1 MSSQILVQ
9 GRLAGTEEFLLAG
22 PADRDNRAF
31 EARLTWLNLLGEVLP
46 RALLATLQL
55 PPLLLG
61 SSGGGRFLAIL
72 PDRERADQ
80 AGEFLARANAAL
92 SEATA
97 SRIRIVWS
105 STENLGDWTVVRKRL
120 SEGLRIGSRPAV
132 ATEGFFEPVAAS
144 LSSADLIPRNLRD
157 AAAVAFSFDYPALIA
172 VTEPDSTNT
181 MRWDL
186 DGHGAL
192 HNFAGISMARH
203 AARNG
208 DIPATPKEL
217 ALRASGAK
225 LWGVLRG
232 EIDDY
237 GNRIRRASSVE
248 EHVSLSMTYQ
258 QFLAGEI
265 ELLCSHADYF
275 RRVTVLE
282 AGSADFALFGS
293 WDALAGFAREL
304 ERVFA
309 RFAEE
314 NLKDLPGAE
323 AKTMTMALTLAEP
336 ATPLARVWEAS
347 TRDLSVAKA
356 SDKDC
361 FYILDHVLEWKQWK
375 DAAELK
381 EALVQLNEEF
391 RGGQHFLAQLRNL
404 YRKVESPDP
413 EGSAGNNDERLM
425 VRAARFQRRFSGV
438 ANRRE
443 REFLKLRA
451 NLMKEMT
458 GRRSRGK
465 LRLKPEGLVAL
476 EWARLLE
483 DQAPLQKER

>member
-1 MSSQILVQ
+1 MSAQILVQ
-9 GRLAGTEEFLLAG
+9 GRLVGTEDFLPSA

-46 RALLATLQL
+46 RALLASLQL

-72 PDRERADQ
+72 PDRERADL
-80 AGEFLARANAAL
+80 AAEFLTRANTVL
-92 SEATA
+92 SEAT
-97 SRIRIVWS
+97 SGSVRIVWS
-105 STENLGDWTVVRKRL
+105 TTENLGDWTVVRKRL
-120 SEGLRIGSRPAV
+120 SEGLHASLRPAV
-132 ATEGFFEPVAAS
+132 SAEGFFDPVPAPAA
-144 LSSADLIPRNLRD
+144 AATDRIPRNLRD
-157 AAAVAFSFDYPALIA
+157 AAAVAFSFDFPALIA
-172 VTEPDSTNT
+172 VPDAETDSAIP
-181 MRWDL
+181 RWNL
-186 DGHGAL
+186 GGHASL
-192 HNFAGISMARH
+192 ASISLARH

-217 ALRASGAK
+217 ALRGSGTK
-225 LWGVLRG
+225 LWGILRG

-265 ELLCSHADYF
+265 ELLCCHADYF
-275 RRVTVLE
+275 RRITVLE

-347 TRDLSVAKA
+347 TRDLSVAKS

-381 EALVQLNEEF
+381 DALVQLNEEF
-391 RGGQHFLAQLRNL
+391 HGGRHFLAQLRNL

-413 EGSAGNNDERLM
+413 DGTSGPGSNNDERLM
-425 VRAARFQRRFSGV
+425 VRAARFQRRFAGV
-438 ANRRE
+438 TNRRE
-443 REFLKLRA
+443 REFQKLKA

-458 GRRSRGK
+458 GRKSRGK
-465 LRLKPEGLVAL
+465 LRLRPEGLVAL

-483 DQAPLQKER
+483 D

>member
-1 MSSQILVQ
+1 MSAQILVQ
-9 GRLAGTEEFLLAG
+9 GRLSGTEDFLLAA

-46 RALLATLQL
+46 RALLASLQL

-72 PDRERADQ
+72 PDQDRANQ
-80 AGEFLARANAAL
+80 ASEFLTRANAVL
-92 SEATA
+92 SDVT
-97 SRIRIVWS
+97 SGRVRIVWS
-105 STENLGDWTVVRKRL
+105 STENLGDWTIVRKRL
-120 SEGLRIGSRPAV
+120 SEGMRTSLRPAV
-132 ATEGFFEPVAAS
+132 SAAGFFEPTAPPAP
-144 LSSADLIPRNLRD
+144 LGDRIPRNLRD
-157 AAAVAFSFDYPALIA
+157 ATAVAFSFDFPALIA
-172 VTEPDSTNT
+172 VPEADAAPAL
-181 MRWDL
+181 MRWEL
-186 DGHGAL
+186 GGHASPSS
-192 HNFAGISMARH
+192 ISIARH

-217 ALRASGAK
+217 ALRGSGTK

-237 GNRIRRASSVE
+237 GNRIRRAHSVE
-248 EHVSLSMTYQ
+248 EHVTLSMTYQ

-336 ATPLARVWEAS
+336 VTPLARVWEAN
-347 TRDLSVAKA
+347 TRDLQVAKS

-381 EALVQLNEEF
+381 DALVQLNDEF
-391 RGGQHFLAQLRNL
+391 RGGRQFLAQLRNL
-404 YRKVESPDP
+404 YRKVASPDP
-413 EGSAGNNDERLM
+413 DGTGDERLM
-425 VRAARFQRRFSGV
+425 ARAARFQRRFSGV
-438 ANRRE
+438 TNRRE
-443 REFLKLRA
+443 REFQKLKA

-458 GRRSRGK
+458 GRKSRGK

-483 DQAPLQKER
+483 D

>member
-9 GRLAGTEEFLLAG
+9 GRLVGVEDFLLAA

-31 EARLTWLNLLGEVLP
+31 EARLTWLNLVGEVLP
-46 RALLATLQL
+46 RALLASLQL

-72 PDRERADQ
+72 PDQARADL
-80 AGEFLARANAAL
+80 AAAFLARANTVL
-92 SEATA
+92 SDVTA
-97 SRIRIVWS
+97 GAVRVVWS
-105 STENLGDWTVVRKRL
+105 ATENLGDWTVVRKRL
-120 SEGLRIGSRPAV
+120 SEGLRARLRPAI
-132 ATEGFFEPVAAS
+132 ATEGYFEPVAPSAAAS
-144 LSSADLIPRNLRD
+144 DRIPRNLRD
-157 AAAVAFSFDYPALIA
+157 AKNVAFSFDFPALIA
-172 VTEPDSTNT
+172 VPEADAAPTEL
-181 MRWDL
+181 RWDL
-186 DGHGAL
+186 GGHAST
-192 HNFAGISMARH
+192 ASISIARH

-217 ALRASGAK
+217 ALRSQGSK
-225 LWGVLRG
+225 LWGILRG

-237 GNRIRRASSVE
+237 GTRIRRAQSVE

-336 ATPLARVWEAS
+336 ATPLARVWEAN
-347 TRDLSVAKA
+347 TRDLSVAKS

-361 FYILDHVLEWKQWK
+361 FCILGRVLEWKQWK

-381 EALVQLNEEF
+381 ETLVQLNEEF
-391 RGGQHFLAQLRNL
+391 KGGRHFLAQLRNL

-413 EGSAGNNDERLM
+413 DGTGDERLM
-425 VRAARFQRRFSGV
+425 VRAMRFQRRFSGV

-443 REFLKLRA
+443 REFQKLKA
-451 NLMKEMT
+451 NLVKEMT

-483 DQAPLQKER
+483 D

>member
-1 MSSQILVQ
+1 MSAQILVQ
-9 GRLAGTEEFLLAG
+9 GRLVGTEDFLLTP

-31 EARLTWLNLLGEVLP
+31 EARLTWLNQLGEVLP
-46 RALLATLQL
+46 RALLASLQL

-72 PDRERADQ
+72 PDRERADL
-80 AGEFLARANAAL
+80 ASAFLTRANTVL

-97 SRIRIVWS
+97 GLVRIVWS
-105 STENLGDWTVVRKRL
+105 ATENLGDWTVVRKRL
-120 SEGLRIGSRPAV
+120 SEGLRVSLRPVVSAAGYFDPAPA
-132 ATEGFFEPVAAS
+132 ATAAG
-144 LSSADLIPRNLRD
+144 DRIPRNLRD
-157 AAAVAFSFDYPALIA
+157 AAGVAFSFDYPALIA
-172 VTEPDSTNT
+172 VPDAETDPAIP
-181 MRWDL
+181 RWDL
-186 DGHGAL
+186 GGHVSTAS
-192 HNFAGISMARH
+192 ISMARH

-217 ALRASGAK
+217 ALRSSGSK

-237 GNRIRRASSVE
+237 GTRIRRASSVE
-248 EHVSLSMTYQ
+248 DHVSLSMTYQ

-309 RFAEE
+309 RFADE

-336 ATPLARVWEAS
+336 ATLLARVWEAS
-347 TRDLSVAKA
+347 TRDLSVAKS

-381 EALVQLNEEF
+381 DALVQLNEEF
-391 RGGQHFLAQLRNL
+391 HGGRHFLAQLRNL

-413 EGSAGNNDERLM
+413 DGTGDERLM
-425 VRAARFQRRFSGV
+425 ARAARFQRRFSGV

-443 REFLKLRA
+443 REFHKLRA

-458 GRRSRGK
+458 GRKSRGK

-483 DQAPLQKER
+483 D

>member
-1 MSSQILVQ
+1 MSAQILVQ
-9 GRLAGTEEFLLAG
+9 GRLVGVEDFLLAP

-31 EARLTWLNLLGEVLP
+31 EARLTWLNQLGEVLP
-46 RALLATLQL
+46 RALLASLQL

-72 PDRERADQ
+72 PDQERADQ
-80 AGEFLARANAAL
+80 AAEFLNRANSIL
-92 SEATA
+92 SSATEGKV
-97 SRIRIVWS
+97 RVVWS
-105 STENLGDWTVVRKRL
+105 ATENLGDWTIVRKRL
-120 SEGLRIGSRPAV
+120 AEGMRGNLRPNVTAEGYFDPTPVQTA
-132 ATEGFFEPVAAS
+132 ATDS
-144 LSSADLIPRNLRD
+144 IPRNLRD
-157 AAAVAFSFDYPALIA
+157 AASIAFSFDFPALIA
-172 VTEPDSTNT
+172 VPEADADASILRWELGGHASTT
-181 MRWDL
+181 S
-186 DGHGAL
+186 
-192 HNFAGISMARH
+192 ISMARH

-217 ALRASGAK
+217 ALRSNGSK

-232 EIDDY
+232 EIDDF
-237 GNRIRRASSVE
+237 GTRIRRAASVE
-248 EHVSLSMTYQ
+248 DHVSLSLTYQ

-293 WDALAGFAREL
+293 WDALAGLAREL

-309 RFAEE
+309 RFADE

-347 TRDLSVAKA
+347 MRDLSVAKA

-381 EALVQLNEEF
+381 DALVQLNEEF
-391 RGGQHFLAQLRNL
+391 RGGAHFLAQLRNL

-413 EGSAGNNDERLM
+413 DGAGDERLM
-425 VRAARFQRRFSGV
+425 ARAARFQRRFSGV
-438 ANRRE
+438 ASRRE
-443 REFLKLRA
+443 REFHKLRA

-458 GRRSRGK
+458 GRKSRGK

-483 DQAPLQKER
+483 D

>member
-9 GRLAGTEEFLLAG
+9 GRLVGAEDFLLAA

-31 EARLTWLNLLGEVLP
+31 EARLTWLTLVGEVLP
-46 RALLATLQL
+46 RALLASLQL

-72 PDRERADQ
+72 PDQVRADH
-80 AGEFLARANAAL
+80 AGEFLARANTVLNDVTSGAV
-92 SEATA
+92 
-97 SRIRIVWS
+97 RVVWS
-105 STENLGDWTVVRKRL
+105 ATENLGDWTVVRKRL
-120 SEGLRIGSRPAV
+120 SEGLRASLRPA
-132 ATEGFFEPVAAS
+132 ATAEGYFEPAAPTTAA
-144 LSSADLIPRNLRD
+144 ADRIPRNLRD
-157 AAAVAFSFDYPALIA
+157 SKSVAFSFDFPALIA
-172 VTEPDSTNT
+172 VPDADAVTT
-181 MRWDL
+181 DLRWDL
-186 DGHGAL
+186 GGHAST
-192 HNFAGISMARH
+192 ASISIARH

-217 ALRASGAK
+217 ALRSQGAK

-237 GNRIRRASSVE
+237 GTRIRRAQSVE

-282 AGSADFALFGS
+282 AGSADFTLFGS

-347 TRDLSVAKA
+347 TRDLSVAKS

-361 FYILDHVLEWKQWK
+361 FSILGRILEWKQWN

-381 EALVQLNEEF
+381 ETLVQLNEEF
-391 RGGQHFLAQLRNL
+391 RGGRHFLAQLRNL

-413 EGSAGNNDERLM
+413 DGTGDERLM
-425 VRAARFQRRFSGV
+425 VRAMRFQRRFSGV
-438 ANRRE
+438 DSRRE
-443 REFLKLRA
+443 REFQKLKA

-458 GRRSRGK
+458 GRKSRGK
-465 LRLKPEGLVAL
+465 LRLKPEGMVAL

-483 DQAPLQKER
+483 D

>member
-1 MSSQILVQ
+1 MSAQILVQ
-9 GRLAGTEEFLLAG
+9 GRLVGVEDFLLTP

-31 EARLTWLNLLGEVLP
+31 EARLTWLAQLGETLP
-46 RALLATLQL
+46 RALLTQLQL
-55 PPLLLG
+55 PLLLLG
-61 SSGGGRFLAIL
+61 SSGGGQFLTIL
-72 PDRERADQ
+72 PDQDRAGQ
-80 AGEFLARANAAL
+80 AAEFLARANAVL
-92 SEATA
+92 HQATA
-97 SRIRIVWS
+97 GKVRVVWS
-105 STENLGDWTVVRKRL
+105 ATENLGDWTIVRKRL
-120 SEGLRIGSRPAV
+120 
-132 ATEGFFEPVAAS
+132 TEGMRANLRPDVTSENFFDPFATFDANSEA
-144 LSSADLIPRNLRD
+144 IPRNLRD
-157 AAAVAFSFDYPALIA
+157 AAAIAFSFDFPALIA
-172 VTEPDSTNT
+172 PATDEMDPAIP
-181 MRWDL
+181 RWDL
-186 DGHGAL
+186 AGHAST
-192 HNFAGISMARH
+192 NSISMARH

-208 DIPATPKEL
+208 DVPATPKEL
-217 ALRASGAK
+217 ALRSNGVK

-232 EIDDY
+232 EIDDFAT
-237 GNRIRRASSVE
+237 RIRRAASVE

-265 ELLCSHADYF
+265 ELLCSQGDYF

-282 AGSADFALFGS
+282 AGSSDFALFGS

-309 RFAEE
+309 RFSDE

-347 TRDLSVAKA
+347 GRDLAVAKS

-381 EALVQLNEEF
+381 DALVQLNEEF
-391 RGGQHFLAQLRNL
+391 RGGSRFLAQLRNL

-413 EGSAGNNDERLM
+413 DGTGDERLM
-425 VRAARFQRRFSGV
+425 ARAARFQRRFSGV

-443 REFLKLRA
+443 REFHKLRA

-483 DQAPLQKER
+483 D

>member
-1 MSSQILVQ
+1 MSAQILLQ
-9 GRLAGTEEFLLAG
+9 GRLTGAEDFLLAP

-31 EARLTWLNLLGEVLP
+31 EACLTWLNLLGEVLP
-46 RALLATLQL
+46 RTLLASLQL

-72 PDRERADQ
+72 PDQERADL
-80 AGEFLARANAAL
+80 AAAFLTRANTVL
-92 SEATA
+92 NDTTSG
-97 SRIRIVWS
+97 RLRIVWS

-120 SEGLRIGSRPAV
+120 AEGLRASLRPPVSA
-132 ATEGFFEPVAAS
+132 EGFFDSIPVPTAA
-144 LSSADLIPRNLRD
+144 ADRIPRNLRD
-157 AAAVAFSFDYPALIA
+157 AAAVAFSFDFPALIA
-172 VTEPDSTNT
+172 LPEADAAPDGL
-181 MRWDL
+181 RWDL
-186 DGHGAL
+186 GGHAS
-192 HNFAGISMARH
+192 AASISMARH

-217 ALRASGAK
+217 ALRGSGTR

-237 GNRIRRASSVE
+237 GTRIRRAQSVE

-265 ELLCSHADYF
+265 ELLCCQADFF
-275 RRVTVLE
+275 RRVTVLQ

-309 RFAEE
+309 RFADE

-347 TRDLSVAKA
+347 TRDLSVAKSA
-356 SDKDC
+356 DKDC
-361 FYILDHVLEWKQWK
+361 FYILGHVLEWKQWK

-381 EALVQLNEEF
+381 DALVQLNEEF
-391 RGGQHFLAQLRNL
+391 HGGRHFLAQLRNL
-404 YRKVESPDP
+404 YRKVESPDT
-413 EGSAGNNDERLM
+413 EATSDERLM
-425 VRAARFQRRFSGV
+425 ARAARFQRRFSGV

-443 REFLKLRA
+443 REFHKLRA

-458 GRRSRGK
+458 GRKTRGK

-483 DQAPLQKER
+483 D

>member
-9 GRLAGTEEFLLAG
+9 GRLTGTEDFLLAG

-72 PDRERADQ
+72 PDQARADQ
-80 AGEFLARANAAL
+80 AGEFLTRANAVL
-92 SEATA
+92 SEATGG
-97 SRIRIVWS
+97 RVRVVWS
-105 STENLGDWTVVRKRL
+105 GTENLGDWTVVRKRL
-120 SEGLRIGSRPAV
+120 SEGMRISLRPAV
-132 ATEGFFEPVAAS
+132 SAEGFFEPVAAPVS
-144 LSSADLIPRNLRD
+144 GTDRIPRNLRD
-157 AAAVAFSFDYPALIA
+157 AASVAFGFDFPALIA
-172 VTEPDSTNT
+172 VPEADTDAAVL
-181 MRWDL
+181 RWDL
-186 DGHGAL
+186 GGHASL
-192 HNFAGISMARH
+192 ASISMARH

-217 ALRASGAK
+217 ALRSSGAK

-314 NLKDLPGAE
+314 NLKDQPGAE

-381 EALVQLNEEF
+381 DALVELNEEF
-391 RGGQHFLAQLRNL
+391 RGGQHFMAQLRNL

-413 EGSAGNNDERLM
+413 DGTGDERLM

-458 GRRSRGK
+458 GRKSRGK

-483 DQAPLQKER
+483 D

>member
-9 GRLAGTEEFLLAG
+9 GRLVGTGDFVLAA

-46 RALLATLQL
+46 RALLASLQL

-72 PDRERADQ
+72 PDQERADL
-80 AGEFLARANAAL
+80 ASAFLARANGVL
-92 SEATA
+92 SDATA
-97 SRIRIVWS
+97 GRVRIVWS
-105 STENLGDWTVVRKRL
+105 TTENLGDWTVVRKRL
-120 SEGLRIGSRPAV
+120 SEGMRVSQRPDVSA
-132 ATEGFFEPVAAS
+132 AGFFEPVAPAATAS
-144 LSSADLIPRNLRD
+144 DRIPRNLRD
-157 AAAVAFSFDYPALIA
+157 AAAVAFSFDFPALIA
-172 VTEPDSTNT
+172 VPEADSDPAIL
-181 MRWDL
+181 RWDL
-186 DGHGAL
+186 AGHASL
-192 HNFAGISMARH
+192 ASISMARH

-217 ALRASGAK
+217 ALRSSGAK

-237 GNRIRRASSVE
+237 GTRIRRASSVE

-309 RFAEE
+309 RFGEE

-347 TRDLSVAKA
+347 TRDLSVAKS

-361 FYILDHVLEWKQWK
+361 FYILGRVLEWKQWN
-375 DAAELK
+375 DASELK
-381 EALVQLNEEF
+381 DALVQLNEEF
-391 RGGQHFLAQLRNL
+391 HGGRHFLAQLRNL

-413 EGSAGNNDERLM
+413 DGTGDDRLR

-443 REFLKLRA
+443 REFHKLRA

-458 GRRSRGK
+458 GRRSHGK

-483 DQAPLQKER
+483 D

>member
-1 MSSQILVQ
+1 MSAQILLQ
-9 GRLAGTEEFLLAG
+9 GRLVGTEDFLLSA
-22 PADRDNRAF
+22 PADRDNRVF

-46 RALLATLQL
+46 RALLESLQL
-55 PPLLLG
+55 PALLLG
-61 SSGGGRFLAIL
+61 SSGGGQFFAIL
-72 PDRERADQ
+72 PDQERAD
-80 AGEFLARANAAL
+80 AASEFLARANTVLNAA
-92 SEATA
+92 TND
-97 SRIRIVWS
+97 IVRLIWS
-105 STENLGDWTVVRKRL
+105 STEDLGDWTVVRKRL
-120 SEGLRIGSRPAV
+120 SEGLRANLRPVV
-132 ATEGFFEPVAAS
+132 AAEGFFEPSAAAIAS
-144 LSSADLIPRNLRD
+144 DGIPRNLRD
-157 AAAVAFSFDYPALIA
+157 AAAVTFSFDFPALIA
-172 VTEPDSTNT
+172 ASEAGAESAG
-181 MRWDL
+181 MRWEL
-186 DGHGAL
+186 GGQGST
-192 HNFAGISMARH
+192 FSTSGIATLRH

-208 DIPATPKEL
+208 DVPATPKEL
-217 ALRASGAK
+217 ALRSTGAK

-237 GNRIRRASSVE
+237 GLRIRRAQSVE

-265 ELLCSHADYF
+265 ELLCSQGDYF

-282 AGSADFALFGS
+282 AAGVGFTLFGS

-309 RFAEE
+309 RFAEQ
-314 NLKDLPGAE
+314 NLKDLSGAD

-347 TRDLSVAKA
+347 TRDLAVAKA

-361 FYILDHVLEWKQWK
+361 FYILGRVLEWKQWN

-381 EALVQLNEEF
+381 DTLVQLNEEF
-391 RGGQHFLAQLRNL
+391 RGGRHFLAQLRSL

-413 EGSAGNNDERLM
+413 DGTGDERLM
-425 VRAARFQRRFSGV
+425 ARAARFQRRFSGV
-438 ANRRE
+438 ANRKE
-443 REFLKLRA
+443 REFHKLRA

-465 LRLKPEGLVAL
+465 LRLKPEGVVAL

-483 DQAPLQKER
+483 E

>member
-9 GRLAGTEEFLLAG
+9 GRLIGTEDFLLAA

-46 RALLATLQL
+46 RALLASLQL

-72 PDRERADQ
+72 PDAERAELAAQ
-80 AGEFLARANAAL
+80 FLSRANTVL
-92 SEATA
+92 KDATFGLV
-97 SRIRIVWS
+97 RVVWS
-105 STENLGDWTVVRKRL
+105 ATENLGDWTVVRKRL
-120 SEGLRIGSRPAV
+120 AEGLRASLRPA
-132 ATEGFFEPVAAS
+132 AFTEGFFDPIPAP
-144 LSSADLIPRNLRD
+144 ADPADRIPRNFRD
-157 AAAVAFSFDYPALIA
+157 ASAVAFSFDFAALIA
-172 VTEPDSTNT
+172 APEADSPADLP
-181 MRWDL
+181 RWELSGPAAL
-186 DGHGAL
+186 DS
-192 HNFAGISMARH
+192 ISLARH

-208 DIPATPKEL
+208 DVPATPKEL
-217 ALRASGAK
+217 ALRSTGSK

-248 EHVSLSMTYQ
+248 EHVSLSMTYR

-265 ELLCSHADYF
+265 ELLCSHSDYF
-275 RRVTVLE
+275 RRVTVLA

-336 ATPLARVWEAS
+336 SATLARVWEAS
-347 TRDLSVAKA
+347 GRDLAVAKA

-361 FYILDHVLEWKQWK
+361 FCILDHVLEWKQWN

-381 EALVQLNEEF
+381 DALVQLNDEF
-391 RGGQHFLAQLRNL
+391 RGGRHFLAQLRNL

-413 EGSAGNNDERLM
+413 DGTGDERLM
-425 VRAARFQRRFSGV
+425 ARAARFQRRFAGV
-438 ANRRE
+438 TSKRE
-443 REFLKLRA
+443 REFQKLKA

-483 DQAPLQKER
+483 D

>member
-1 MSSQILVQ
+1 MSAQILVQ
-9 GRLAGTEEFLLAG
+9 GRLVGTEDFLLSA

-31 EARLTWLNLLGEVLP
+31 EARLTLHNQLGEVLP

-72 PDRERADQ
+72 PDQERLDLAAQ
-80 AGEFLARANAAL
+80 FLTRANTVL

-97 SRIRIVWS
+97 GHVRIVWS
-105 STENLGDWTVVRKRL
+105 ATENLGDWTVVRKRL
-120 SEGLRIGSRPAV
+120 AEGLRTSLRPMVTA
-132 ATEGFFEPVAAS
+132 EGFFEPAPALTAA
-144 LSSADLIPRNLRD
+144 ADRIPRNLRD
-157 AAAVAFSFDYPALIA
+157 AASVAFSFDFPALIA
-172 VTEPDSTNT
+172 VPEADADSSIL
-181 MRWDL
+181 RWDL
-186 DGHGAL
+186 GGHAST
-192 HNFAGISMARH
+192 ASISMARH

-217 ALRASGAK
+217 ALRSSGAK

-237 GNRIRRASSVE
+237 GTRIRRASSVE

-265 ELLCSHADYF
+265 ELLCCHADYF
-275 RRVTVLE
+275 RHVTVLE

-347 TRDLSVAKA
+347 TRDLSVAKS

-381 EALVQLNEEF
+381 DALVELNDEF
-391 RGGQHFLAQLRNL
+391 RGGRHFLAQLRNL

-413 EGSAGNNDERLM
+413 DGTGDERLM
-425 VRAARFQRRFSGV
+425 VRAARFQRRFAG
-438 ANRRE
+438 ATNRRE
-443 REFLKLRA
+443 REFQKLKA

-458 GRRSRGK
+458 GRKTRGK

-483 DQAPLQKER
+483 D

>member
-1 MSSQILVQ
+1 MSAQILVQ
-9 GRLAGTEEFLLAG
+9 GRLVGAEDFLLSP

-31 EARLTWLNLLGEVLP
+31 EARLTWLNQLGEVLP

-72 PDRERADQ
+72 PDQERLDLAAQ
-80 AGEFLARANAAL
+80 FLTRANTVL
-92 SEATA
+92 SEVTTGHV
-97 SRIRIVWS
+97 RIVWS
-105 STENLGDWTVVRKRL
+105 ATENLGDWTVVRKRL
-120 SEGLRIGSRPAV
+120 AEGLRASLRPVVSAQ
-132 ATEGFFEPVAAS
+132 GFFDPAPAPTVAA
-144 LSSADLIPRNLRD
+144 DRIPRNLRD
-157 AAAVAFSFDYPALIA
+157 AASVAFSFDFTALIA
-172 VTEPDSTNT
+172 VPEADTDPSIL
-181 MRWDL
+181 RWDL
-186 DGHGAL
+186 GGHAST
-192 HNFAGISMARH
+192 ASISMARH

-217 ALRASGAK
+217 ALRSSGSK

-237 GNRIRRASSVE
+237 GTRIRRASSVE

-265 ELLCSHADYF
+265 ELLCCHADYF

-323 AKTMTMALTLAEP
+323 AKTMTMALSLAEP
-336 ATPLARVWEAS
+336 ATPLARVWEGS
-347 TRDLSVAKA
+347 TRDLSVAKS

-381 EALVQLNEEF
+381 DALVELNEEF
-391 RGGQHFLAQLRNL
+391 RGGRHFLAQLRNL

-413 EGSAGNNDERLM
+413 DGTGDERLM
-425 VRAARFQRRFSGV
+425 VRAARFQRRFAGATSK
-438 ANRRE
+438 RE
-443 REFLKLRA
+443 REFQKLKA

-458 GRRSRGK
+458 GRKSRGK

-483 DQAPLQKER
+483 D

>member
-1 MSSQILVQ
+1 MSAQILVQ
-9 GRLAGTEEFLLAG
+9 GRLVGVEDFLLAP

-31 EARLTWLNLLGEVLP
+31 EARLTWLAQLGETLP
-46 RALLATLQL
+46 RALLTQLQL
-55 PPLLLG
+55 PLLLLG
-61 SSGGGRFLAIL
+61 SSGGGQFLTIL
-72 PDRERADQ
+72 PDQDRATQ
-80 AGEFLARANAAL
+80 AGEFLTRANAVL
-92 SEATA
+92 HQATGGKVRVA
-97 SRIRIVWS
+97 WS
-105 STENLGDWTVVRKRL
+105 ATENLGDWTIVRKRL
-120 SEGLRIGSRPAV
+120 NEGMRGNLRPD
-132 ATEGFFEPVAAS
+132 ATAETFFDPFSASDAAS
-144 LSSADLIPRNLRD
+144 DAIPRNLRD
-157 AAAVAFSFDYPALIA
+157 AAAIAFSFDFPALIA
-172 VTEPDSTNT
+172 PVTAETDPGIP
-181 MRWDL
+181 RWDL
-186 DGHGAL
+186 SGHAST
-192 HNFAGISMARH
+192 NSISMARH

-208 DIPATPKEL
+208 DVPATPKEL
-217 ALRASGAK
+217 ALRSNGAK

-232 EIDDY
+232 EIDDFST
-237 GNRIRRASSVE
+237 RIRRATSVE

-265 ELLCSHADYF
+265 ELLCSQGDYF

-282 AGSADFALFGS
+282 AGNADFALFGS

-309 RFAEE
+309 RFADE

-336 ATPLARVWEAS
+336 ATPLARVWESSA
-347 TRDLSVAKA
+347 RDLAVAKS

-375 DAAELK
+375 DASELK
-381 EALVQLNEEF
+381 DALVQVNEEF
-391 RGGQHFLAQLRNL
+391 RGGSRFLAQLRNL
-404 YRKVESPDP
+404 YRKVESNDPDTT
-413 EGSAGNNDERLM
+413 GDERLM
-425 VRAARFQRRFSGV
+425 ARAARFQRRFSGV
-438 ANRRE
+438 ASRRE
-443 REFLKLRA
+443 REFHKLRA

-483 DQAPLQKER
+483 D

>member
-1 MSSQILVQ
+1 MSAQILVQ
-9 GRLAGTEEFLLAG
+9 GRLAGTEDFLLAA

-31 EARLTWLNLLGEVLP
+31 EARVTWINLLGEVLP
-46 RALLATLQL
+46 RALLASLEL
-55 PPLLLG
+55 SPLLLG

-72 PDRERADQ
+72 PDQERSDL
-80 AGEFLARANAAL
+80 AGAFLNHANAVL
-92 SEATA
+92 NEAT
-97 SRIRIVWS
+97 SGRVRIVWS
-105 STENLGDWTVVRKRL
+105 TTENLGDWTVVRKRL
-120 SEGLRIGSRPAV
+120 GEGLRATLRPPVLA
-132 ATEGFFEPVAAS
+132 EGFFEPATAPTAAN
-144 LSSADLIPRNLRD
+144 DRIPRNLRD
-157 AAAVAFSFDYPALIA
+157 VSAVAFSFDFPALIA
-172 VTEPDSTNT
+172 PAEPAATPAAL
-181 MRWDL
+181 RWEL
-186 DGHGAL
+186 GSGV
-192 HNFAGISMARH
+192 AGPSDTGIPIARH

-208 DIPATPKEL
+208 DIAATPKEL
-217 ALRASGAK
+217 ALRASGTK
-225 LWGVLRG
+225 LWGILRG

-237 GNRIRRASSVE
+237 GTRIRRAQSVE
-248 EHVSLSMTYQ
+248 EHVSLSMTYH

-265 ELLCSHADYF
+265 QLLCSHADYF
-275 RRVTVLE
+275 RRVTVLQ

-309 RFAEE
+309 RFADE

-336 ATPLARVWEAS
+336 TTPLARVWEAS
-347 TRDLSVAKA
+347 TRDLSVAKS

-381 EALVQLNEEF
+381 DALVQLNEEF
-391 RGGQHFLAQLRNL
+391 HGGRHFLAQLRNL
-404 YRKVESPDP
+404 YRKVESPDI
-413 EGSAGNNDERLM
+413 EGVGDDRLM
-425 VRAARFQRRFSGV
+425 ARAARFQRRFSGV

-443 REFLKLRA
+443 REFHKLRA

-458 GRRSRGK
+458 ARKSRGK

-483 DQAPLQKER
+483 D

>member
-1 MSSQILVQ
+1 MSAQILVQ
-9 GRLAGTEEFLLAG
+9 GRLTGTEEFLLAG

-31 EARLTWLNLLGEVLP
+31 EARLTWLSLLGEVLP
-46 RALLATLQL
+46 RALLASLQL

-72 PDRERADQ
+72 PDQERAHL
-80 AGEFLARANAAL
+80 ASAFLARANGVL
-92 SEATA
+92 SEAT
-97 SRIRIVWS
+97 SGLLRVVWS
-105 STENLGDWTVVRKRL
+105 TTENLGDWTVVRKRL
-120 SEGLRIGSRPAV
+120 SEGLRESLRPDVSA
-132 ATEGFFEPVAAS
+132 AGFFDPAPVTAS
-144 LSSADLIPRNLRD
+144 ATDRIPRSLRD
-157 AAAVAFSFDYPALIA
+157 AAAVAFSFDFPALIA
-172 VTEPDSTNT
+172 VPEAETDPAFP
-181 MRWDL
+181 RWDL
-186 DGHGAL
+186 GGHAST
-192 HNFAGISMARH
+192 ASISMARH

-208 DIPATPKEL
+208 DVPATPKEL
-217 ALRASGAK
+217 ALRSNGSK

-237 GNRIRRASSVE
+237 GTRIRRASSVE
-248 EHVSLSMTYQ
+248 EHVSLSMLYQ

-309 RFAEE
+309 RFADE
-314 NLKDLPGAE
+314 NLKDLAGAE
-323 AKTMTMALTLAEP
+323 AKTMTMALTMAEP
-336 ATPLARVWEAS
+336 GTPLARVWEAAN
-347 TRDLSVAKA
+347 RDLTVAKS

-361 FYILDHVLEWKQWK
+361 FYILGHVLEWKQWK

-391 RGGQHFLAQLRNL
+391 RGGAHFLAQLRNL

-413 EGSAGNNDERLM
+413 DGTGDERLM
-425 VRAARFQRRFSGV
+425 VRAARFQRRFSNV

-443 REFLKLRA
+443 REFHKLRA

-483 DQAPLQKER
+483 D

>member
-9 GRLAGTEEFLLAG
+9 GRLTGTDDFLLAG

-72 PDRERADQ
+72 PDQERADQ
-80 AGEFLARANAAL
+80 AGEFLARANAVL
-92 SEATA
+92 CEATGG
-97 SRIRIVWS
+97 RVRIVWS
-105 STENLGDWTVVRKRL
+105 ATENLGDWTVVRKRL
-120 SEGLRIGSRPAV
+120 HEGLRISLRPAV
-132 ATEGFFEPVAAS
+132 SAEGFFEPVAAPV
-144 LSSADLIPRNLRD
+144 SSAERIPRNLRD
-157 AAAVAFSFDYPALIA
+157 AAAVAFSFDFPALIA
-172 VTEPDSTNT
+172 APEAETDPAVL
-181 MRWDL
+181 RWDL
-186 DGHGAL
+186 GGHASL
-192 HNFAGISMARH
+192 ASISMARH

-217 ALRASGAK
+217 ALRSSGAK

-336 ATPLARVWEAS
+336 ATPLVRVWEAS

-381 EALVQLNEEF
+381 DALVQLNEEF

-413 EGSAGNNDERLM
+413 DGTGDERLM

-458 GRRSRGK
+458 GRKSRGK

-483 DQAPLQKER
+483 D

>member
-1 MSSQILVQ
+1 MSAQILVQ
-9 GRLAGTEEFLLAG
+9 GRLTGVEDFLLAP

-31 EARLTWLNLLGEVLP
+31 EARLTWINLLGEVLP

-72 PDRERADQ
+72 PDQERADL
-80 AGEFLARANAAL
+80 ASAFLTRANAVL

-97 SRIRIVWS
+97 GRLRIVWS

-120 SEGLRIGSRPAV
+120 AEGLRASLRPPVSA
-132 ATEGFFEPVAAS
+132 EGFFDPAPAPVSAA
-144 LSSADLIPRNLRD
+144 DRIPRNLRD
-157 AAAVAFSFDYPALIA
+157 AAAVTFSFDLPALIA
-172 VTEPDSTNT
+172 VPDADAAPDAL
-181 MRWDL
+181 RWDL
-186 DGHGAL
+186 GGHAST
-192 HNFAGISMARH
+192 ASISMARH

-217 ALRASGAK
+217 ALRGSGSK

-237 GNRIRRASSVE
+237 GTRIRRAQSVE

-275 RRVTVLE
+275 RRVTVLQ

-309 RFAEE
+309 RFADE

-323 AKTMTMALTLAEP
+323 AKTMTMALSLAEP

-347 TRDLSVAKA
+347 TRDLSVAKS

-381 EALVQLNEEF
+381 DALVQLNEEF
-391 RGGQHFLAQLRNL
+391 RGGRHFLAQLRNL
-404 YRKVESPDP
+404 YRKVESPDT
-413 EGSAGNNDERLM
+413 EAVSDERLM
-425 VRAARFQRRFSGV
+425 ARAARFQRRFSGV

-443 REFLKLRA
+443 REFHKLRA

-458 GRRSRGK
+458 GRKSRGK

-483 DQAPLQKER
+483 D

>member
-9 GRLAGTEEFLLAG
+9 GRLTGTEDFLLAA
-22 PADRDNRAF
+22 PADRDNRVF

-72 PDRERADQ
+72 PDQARADR
-80 AGEFLARANAAL
+80 AAEFLARANAVL
-92 SEATA
+92 SEATGG
-97 SRIRIVWS
+97 RVRIVWS
-105 STENLGDWTVVRKRL
+105 ATENLGDWTVVRKRL
-120 SEGLRIGSRPAV
+120 SEGMRISLRPAV
-132 ATEGFFEPVAAS
+132 TTEGFFEPAAAHV
-144 LSSADLIPRNLRD
+144 SSADRIPRNLRD
-157 AAAVAFSFDYPALIA
+157 AASVAFSFDFPALIA
-172 VTEPDSTNT
+172 VPDADADAAVL
-181 MRWDL
+181 RWDL
-186 DGHGAL
+186 DGHASL
-192 HNFAGISMARH
+192 ASISMARH

-217 ALRASGAK
+217 ALRSSGAK

-314 NLKDLPGAE
+314 NLKDQPGAE

-381 EALVQLNEEF
+381 DALVQLNQEF

-413 EGSAGNNDERLM
+413 DGTGDERLM

-458 GRRSRGK
+458 GRKSRGK

-483 DQAPLQKER
+483 D

>member
-1 MSSQILVQ
+1 MSAQILVQ
-9 GRLAGTEEFLLAG
+9 GRLVGTEDFLPAP
-22 PADRDNRAF
+22 PADRDNRVF

-46 RALLATLQL
+46 RALLASLQL

-72 PDRERADQ
+72 PDAERAAAA
-80 AGEFLARANAAL
+80 AGFLTRANAVL
-92 SEATA
+92 SEATSGA
-97 SRIRIVWS
+97 IRIAWS
-105 STENLGDWTVVRKRL
+105 ATENLGDWTVVRKRL
-120 SEGLRIGSRPAV
+120 SDGLRASLRPA
-132 ATEGFFEPVAAS
+132 ASAAGFFDPLPAPV
-144 LSSADLIPRNLRD
+144 SAPDRIPRNLRD
-157 AAAVAFSFDYPALIA
+157 AAAIAFSFDFPALIA
-172 VTEPDSTNT
+172 VPEPEADPALL
-181 MRWDL
+181 RWDL
-186 DGHGAL
+186 TGHAST
-192 HNFAGISMARH
+192 ASISLARH

-208 DIPATPKEL
+208 DIPATPREL
-217 ALRASGAK
+217 ALRSSGAK

-237 GNRIRRASSVE
+237 GTRIRRASSVE

-265 ELLCSHADYF
+265 ELLCSHAAYF

-323 AKTMTMALTLAEP
+323 AKTMTMALALAEP
-336 ATPLARVWEAS
+336 ATPLARVWEAAN
-347 TRDLSVAKA
+347 RDLSVAKS

-361 FYILDHVLEWKQWK
+361 FSILDHVLEWKQWK
-375 DAAELK
+375 DAADLK
-381 EALVQLNEEF
+381 DALVQLNEEF
-391 RGGQHFLAQLRNL
+391 RGGRHFLAQLRNL
-404 YRKVESPDP
+404 YRKVESADPD
-413 EGSAGNNDERLM
+413 GAADDRLLA
-425 VRAARFQRRFSGV
+425 RAARFQRRFSGV
-438 ANRRE
+438 ASRRE
-443 REFLKLRA
+443 REFQKLRA
-451 NLMKEMT
+451 SLMKEVT
-458 GRRSRGK
+458 GRRTRGK

-483 DQAPLQKER
+483 D

>member
-1 MSSQILVQ
+1 MQ
-9 GRLAGTEEFLLAG
+9 GRLVGTEDFLLSA

-31 EARLTWLNLLGEVLP
+31 EARLIWINLLGEVLP
-46 RALLATLQL
+46 RALLASLQL

-72 PDRERADQ
+72 PDQERAGLAAQ
-80 AGEFLARANAAL
+80 FLARANTAL
-92 SEATA
+92 DAITSG
-97 SRIRIVWS
+97 RVRIVWS
-105 STENLGDWTVVRKRL
+105 ATENLGDWTVVRKRL
-120 SEGLRIGSRPAV
+120 SEGLHASLRPAV
-132 ATEGFFEPVAAS
+132 SAEGFFDPIPAPV
-144 LSSADLIPRNLRD
+144 SAVDRIPRNLRD
-157 AAAVAFSFDYPALIA
+157 TAAVAYSFDFPALIA
-172 VTEPDSTNT
+172 VPEGDANSAT

-186 DGHGAL
+186 GGHAST
-192 HNFAGISMARH
+192 ASISMARH

-217 ALRASGAK
+217 ALRSSGAK
-225 LWGVLRG
+225 LWGILRG

-237 GNRIRRASSVE
+237 GTRIRRASSVE

-275 RRVTVLE
+275 RRITVLE

-293 WDALAGFAREL
+293 WDALAGFARQM

-314 NLKDLPGAE
+314 NLKDLPGGE

-347 TRDLSVAKA
+347 TRDLAVAKS

-381 EALVQLNEEF
+381 DALVQLNEEF
-391 RGGQHFLAQLRNL
+391 HGGQHFLAQLRNL

-413 EGSAGNNDERLM
+413 DGTSSTGSNDERLM

-443 REFLKLRA
+443 REFHKLRA

-458 GRRSRGK
+458 GRKSRGK

-483 DQAPLQKER
+483 D

>member
-1 MSSQILVQ
+1 MSAQILVQ
-9 GRLAGTEEFLLAG
+9 GRLVGMEDFLPAT
-22 PADRDNRAF
+22 PADRDNRVF
-31 EARLTWLNLLGEVLP
+31 EARLTWLNQLGEVLP
-46 RALLATLQL
+46 RALLASLQL

-72 PDRERADQ
+72 PDQERADQ
-80 AGEFLARANAAL
+80 ASAFLTRANEVL

-97 SRIRIVWS
+97 GLVRIVWS

-120 SEGLRIGSRPAV
+120 SEGLRASLRPTVSAP
-132 ATEGFFEPVAAS
+132 GFFDPAPVAIT
-144 LSSADLIPRNLRD
+144 DTDRIPKNLRD
-157 AAAVAFSFDYPALIA
+157 AAAIAFSFDFPALIA
-172 VTEPDSTNT
+172 VPDAETDPT
-181 MRWDL
+181 IPRWDL
-186 DGHGAL
+186 GGHAST
-192 HNFAGISMARH
+192 ASISMARH

-217 ALRASGAK
+217 ALRSNGAK

-237 GNRIRRASSVE
+237 GTRIRRAASVE

-275 RRVTVLE
+275 RRVTVLQ

-309 RFAEE
+309 RFAVE

-336 ATPLARVWEAS
+336 ATPLARVWEAA
-347 TRDLSVAKA
+347 TRDLSVAKS

-381 EALVQLNEEF
+381 DVLVQLNEEF
-391 RGGQHFLAQLRNL
+391 RGGRHFLAQLRNL

-413 EGSAGNNDERLM
+413 DGTGDERLM

-443 REFLKLRA
+443 REFHKLRA

-458 GRRSRGK
+458 GRKSRGK

-483 DQAPLQKER
+483 D

>member
-9 GRLAGTEEFLLAG
+9 GRLTGTEDFVLAA
-22 PADRDNRAF
+22 PADRDNRVF
-31 EARLTWLNLLGEVLP
+31 EARLTWLNILGEVLP
-46 RALLATLQL
+46 RALLASLQL

-72 PDRERADQ
+72 PDRERADL
-80 AGEFLARANAAL
+80 ASAFLARANVVL
-92 SEATA
+92 SGATA
-97 SRIRIVWS
+97 GRVRIVWS
-105 STENLGDWTVVRKRL
+105 TTENLGDWTVVRKRL
-120 SEGLRIGSRPAV
+120 SEGMRVSQRPDVSA
-132 ATEGFFEPVAAS
+132 EGFFEPFAAPA
-144 LSSADLIPRNLRD
+144 SAGDRIPRNLRD
-157 AAAVAFSFDYPALIA
+157 ASAVAFSFDFPALIA
-172 VTEPDSTNT
+172 APEADADPAI

-186 DGHGAL
+186 GGLASL
-192 HNFAGISMARH
+192 ANISMARH

-217 ALRASGAK
+217 ALRSSGAK

-232 EIDDY
+232 EIDDF
-237 GNRIRRASSVE
+237 GTRIRRASSVE

-309 RFAEE
+309 RFGEE

-323 AKTMTMALTLAEP
+323 AKTMTMALALAEP

-347 TRDLSVAKA
+347 ARDLSVAKS

-361 FYILDHVLEWKQWK
+361 FFILGRVLEWKQWN

-381 EALVQLNEEF
+381 DALVQLNAEF
-391 RGGQHFLAQLRNL
+391 RGGRHFLAQLRNL

-413 EGSAGNNDERLM
+413 DGAGDDRLM
-425 VRAARFQRRFSGV
+425 MRAARFQRRFSGV
-438 ANRRE
+438 SNRRE
-443 REFLKLRA
+443 REFQKLRA

-483 DQAPLQKER
+483 D

>member
-1 MSSQILVQ
+1 MSAQILVQ
-9 GRLAGTEEFLLAG
+9 GRLTGTEEFLLAG

-31 EARLTWLNLLGEVLP
+31 EARLTWLSLLGEVLP
-46 RALLATLQL
+46 RALLASLQL

-72 PDRERADQ
+72 PDQERADL
-80 AGEFLARANAAL
+80 AAAFLSRANGIL
-92 SEATA
+92 SEATGGLL
-97 SRIRIVWS
+97 RIVWS
-105 STENLGDWTVVRKRL
+105 TTENLGDWTVVRKRL
-120 SEGLRIGSRPAV
+120 SEGLRESLRPDVSAS
-132 ATEGFFEPVAAS
+132 GFFDPAPATAAN
-144 LSSADLIPRNLRD
+144 DRIPRNLRD
-157 AAAVAFSFDYPALIA
+157 AASVAYSFDFPALIA
-172 VTEPDSTNT
+172 VPEADTDPAIP
-181 MRWDL
+181 RWDL
-186 DGHGAL
+186 GGHASI
-192 HNFAGISMARH
+192 ASISMARH

-208 DIPATPKEL
+208 DVPATPKEL
-217 ALRASGAK
+217 ALRSNGSK

-237 GNRIRRASSVE
+237 GTRIRRASSVE
-248 EHVSLSMTYQ
+248 EHVSLSMLYQ

-309 RFAEE
+309 RFADE
-314 NLKDLPGAE
+314 NLKDLAGAE
-323 AKTMTMALTLAEP
+323 AKTMTMALTMAEP
-336 ATPLARVWEAS
+336 GTPLSRVWEAAN
-347 TRDLSVAKA
+347 RDLTVAKS

-361 FYILDHVLEWKQWK
+361 FYILGHVLEWKQWK

-391 RGGQHFLAQLRNL
+391 RGGAHFLAQLRNL

-413 EGSAGNNDERLM
+413 DGTGDERLM
-425 VRAARFQRRFSGV
+425 VRAARFQRRFSNV

-443 REFLKLRA
+443 REFHKLRA

-483 DQAPLQKER
+483 D